1 MKKIIPEGYKS
12 NLGTLE
18 TQIAIKELKD
28 FFESSIS
35 KELNLTRVSSPLFV
49 LPETGANDNL
59 NGEKAVNFDIP
70 FMGRNAEIVQSLAKW
85 KRLALKKYGFP
96 VDSGIYTDMN
106 AIRKNEELDNIHSL
120 YVDQWD
126 WEFVIDKESRNLDT
140 LKNTVNRIY
149 KVFKNTEDFVCDL
162 YDIERILPDEIY
174 FMTSQELLDMYPDL
188 DSKERENAI
197 VKEKKAVFLMQIGVT
212 LSSGEKHDGRSPDY
226 DDWELNGDILFYN
239 PILDEVLE
247 LSSMGIRVDE
257 DTLEKQLNVTGC
269 QDRKE
274 LDYHKMLLNSELP
287 YTVGGGIGQSRI
299 CMFFLRKAHIGEVQV
314 GIWPQEMIDECKASG
329 VRLL

>member
-28 FFESSIS
+28 FFESNIS